1 MSYVLILQEHNYLPH
16 AVRLEAD
23 TPTAA
28 SAEIADVVE
37 GKAMA
42 TPQFLIEL
50 ATGDVRRVFIVGDE
64 VILADG
70 YQSNLGAATTVD
82 YFIKKESVGA
92 QSCDGVSYVG

>member
-23 TPTAA
+23 TPTEA
-28 SAEIADVVE
+28 SAEITEVVE
-37 GKAMA
+37 GKVMA

-50 ATGDVRRVFIVGDE
+50 ATGDVRRVFIAGDE

-70 YQSNLGAATTVD
+70 YQSDLGIETTVD
-82 YFIKKESVGA
+82 YFIEKAKEASK
-92 QSCDGVSYVG
+92 